1 MDTTTRPP
9 AVPLAPQ
16 GVTKLPPLNRKR
28 VTISDVARVAN
39 VSISTISNFLNNRGR
54 MSDETPR
61 RVSDAMRDLHY
72 APSALTLALKRG
84 RTGIIGV
91 LTSGLSDS
99 PDNNGGAIA
108 PALLYGINHA
118 ANEAS
123 VELLM
128 YTGWPH
134 RRSRYSEQ
142 DFANGHID
150 GLIWISPH
158 LDDPLLP
165 RVVDAGVA
173 VQVLLSDATPAQAGW
188 VCSDNAGGTRVVMQ
202 HLLGL
207 GHRRIAFV
215 GTTHCS
221 DFVERLDAYR
231 AALIESGIAP
241 DAELELIHDTYLYA
255 SLYAS
260 EELKTPIFAL
270 LSARVPPTA
279 IVAADDGI
287 ASRVIDSLK
296 AAGRRIPED
305 ISVTGFND
313 MLDARTICG
322 GMTTLRQDFTEI
334 GRLGVESLLLLLE
347 GGDVNECRRT
357 VPMQLVIRNTTGP
370 AHPRP

>member
-1 MDTTTRPP
+1 
-9 AVPLAPQ
+9 
-16 GVTKLPPLNRKR
+16 
-28 VTISDVARVAN
+28 VTISDVARAAN
-39 VSISTISNFLNNRGR
+39 VSISTVSNYLNNRGR
-54 MSDETPR
+54 MSDETHR
-61 RVSDAMRDLHY
+61 RVSGAIRDLHY

-99 PDNNGGAIA
+99 PDNNGRAIA

-134 RRSRYSEQ
+134 RRSRYTEQ

-165 RVVDAGVA
+165 RVVDTGVA
-173 VQVLLSDATPAQAGW
+173 VQVLLSSATPAQAGW
-188 VCSDNAGGTRVVMQ
+188 VCSDNAGGTRAVMQ
-202 HLLGL
+202 HLLDL
-207 GHRRIAFV
+207 GHRRIAFI

-231 AALIESGIAP
+231 AALIESGIAA

-255 SLYAS
+255 S
-260 EELKTPIFAL
+260 EELKTPLFAL
-270 LSARVPPTA
+270 LGAGVPPTA

-287 ASRVIDSLK
+287 ASRVIDVLK
-296 AAGRRIPED
+296 AAGLRIPED

-313 MLDARTICG
+313 MLEARTICG

-370 AHPRP
+370 AHPLR